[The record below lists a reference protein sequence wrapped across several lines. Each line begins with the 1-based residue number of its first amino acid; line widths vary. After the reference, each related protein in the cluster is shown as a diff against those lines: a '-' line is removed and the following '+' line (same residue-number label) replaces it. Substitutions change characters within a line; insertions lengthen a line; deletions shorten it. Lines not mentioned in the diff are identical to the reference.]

1 MQNNVVGWFELPVM
15 DMERA
20 IRFYESVF
28 EFKISRNKVDSLDMG
43 WFPWLEDK
51 PGTPGSLVCN
61 PEHYKPSNDGVLVYF
76 TAHSGDL
83 ANELSRVEKAGGKVI
98 QGKTL
103 IAEDYGY
110 MAIIIDSE
118 GNRIA
123 LHSRK

>member
-28 EFKISRNKVDSLDMG
+28 EFKISRNKMDSLDMG

-51 PGTPGSLVCN
+51 PGTPGSLVCS

-98 QGKTL
+98 QDKTL